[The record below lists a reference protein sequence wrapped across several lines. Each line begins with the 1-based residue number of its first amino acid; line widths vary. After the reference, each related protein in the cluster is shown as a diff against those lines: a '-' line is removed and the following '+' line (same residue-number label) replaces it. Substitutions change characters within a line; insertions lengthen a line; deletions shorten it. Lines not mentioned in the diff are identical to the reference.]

1 MAGMAR
7 GANVALT
14 REIPDLRTVVVGVGW
29 EQGLEQ
35 GLADNLTLAAI
46 LCDSSGRATGA
57 EDFVFF
63 NQTVSSDLSVAAIED
78 ALGSD
83 AEQVEIEL
91 AAVPAQVTRVV
102 VVLYVNEGSP
112 KRRTLGQLRQCTVR
126 VLDGSTN
133 TQVVASENLATAFE
147 SETAVVLGEIY
158 RHGEHWKFKVVGQ
171 GYSSGLVG
179 VAQQYGLPL

>member
-14 REIPDLRTVVVGVGW
+14 REIPDLRVAVLGVAW
-29 EQGLEQ
+29 EPGVEQ

-46 LCDSSGRATGA
+46 LCDASGTATST

-78 ALGSD
+78 TLGGD
-83 AEQVEIEL
+83 AEQIEIEL
-91 AAVPAQVTRVV
+91 PAVPSAVARIVA
-102 VVLYVNEGSP
+102 VLYVNEGSP
-112 KRRTLGQLRQCTVR
+112 KRRTLGQLRRCTVR
-126 VLDGSTN
+126 ILDGATN
-133 TQVVASENLATAFE
+133 APVVASENLADTFT
-147 SETAVVLGEIY
+147 SETAVVLGEVY

-171 GYSSGLVG
+171 GYSSGLTG
-179 VAQQYGLPL
+179 VAQQYGLSL